1 MFTGAILPFHVARRG
16 IKGSARFEPVDT
28 LFYFL
33 ATVQIAVGIYLAW
46 RGLQWLAYARRRLRA
61 APGFFT
67 PRTAL
72 LCPCKGLESGLERNL
87 AALTEF
93 EYPNYEIFFILASAS
108 DSAYGAVKRIADH
121 SRIPAHVVIADRPE
135 GCGEKVN
142 NLRVAVEQLA
152 PDFEVFVFADSD
164 GHPGRFWLRRLI
176 APLHDSR
183 VGATTTMRWLIPL
196 RNNLASALLA
206 AWNASIVTLLSES
219 GRNFCWGGG
228 TAIKR
233 SVFEQIGVLEEW
245 SHSVSDDYSM
255 TRALQR
261 TNRTILFLPECLT
274 PSYADADFPRLFE
287 FTNRQIL
294 ITKVYARKMWA
305 SAAITHLL
313 YSATLL
319 LGVYVTLVN
328 WLATLPAFHLAFLTS
343 VPMLLAAIRGALRVA
358 AVTEVLPAERS
369 AIMSQAWMYILV
381 GIFVPY
387 LFLLNFAVSLFTRK
401 IHWRGV
407 TYELIS
413 PQQTR
418 IVAY

>member
-1 MFTGAILPFHVARRG
+1 
-16 IKGSARFEPVDT
+16 
-28 LFYFL
+28 
-33 ATVQIAVGIYLAW
+33 
-46 RGLQWLAYARRRLRA
+46 
-61 APGFFT
+61 
-67 PRTAL
+67 
-72 LCPCKGLESGLERNL
+72 
-87 AALTEF
+87 
-93 EYPNYEIFFILASAS
+93 
-108 DSAYGAVKRIADH
+108 VKRIAEH
-121 SRIPAHVVIADRPE
+121 SRKPAHVVITARPE
-135 GCGEKVN
+135 ACGEKVN
-142 NLRVAVEQLA
+142 NLRVAIEQLPA
-152 PDFEVFVFADSD
+152 DFEVLVFADSD

-183 VGATTTMRWLIPL
+183 VGAATTMRWLIPL

-206 AWNASIVTLLSES
+206 AWNASIVTLLSEH

-233 SVFEQIGVLEEW
+233 SVFEQIRVLEEW

-261 TNRTILFLPECLT
+261 TTHTITFLPDCLT
-274 PSYADADFPRLFE
+274 PSYVNVDTASLLE

-294 ITKVYARKMWA
+294 ITKVYSKKMWA
-305 SAAITHLL
+305 SAVATHLL
-313 YSATLL
+313 YCATLF
-319 LGVYVTLVN
+319 LGAYVTLVS
-328 WLATLPAFHLAFLTS
+328 WLATLPAFHLAFLTF

-369 AIMSQAWMYILV
+369 SIMGQAWMYIV
-381 GIFVPY
+381 VAVFVPF
-387 LFLLNFAVSLFTRK
+387 LFLINFAVSFFTRR
-401 IHWRGV
+401 IRWRGI